1 MTKKLEKIL
10 SAVLM
15 VVMMITIASNFV
27 YADTMNPADLI
38 GNSTFTGSGDIVNM
52 GQSVIGLVQLV
63 GTILSVVILVVIGIK
78 YMMGSTEEKAEYKK
92 TLIPYIV
99 GAIVIFAASWLSGIV
114 YNWASGL
121 GGK

>member
-1 MTKKLEKIL
+1 MI
-10 SAVLM
+10 VM
-15 VVMMITIASNFV
+15 VMTIASNFI
-27 YADTMNPADLI
+27 YAAPMNPADLE
-38 GNSTFTGSGDIVNM
+38 GDSTFTGSTDIVNM

-63 GTILSVVILVVIGIK
+63 GTILSVVILVIIGIK

-92 TLIPYIV
+92 TMIPYIV

-121 GGK
+121 GK